1 MPCRASMGGATE
13 QPCRANDCPR
23 PERAANRARTH
34 SQRCD
39 RVGWSRQCCWR
50 DRATLPRHGVSK
62 SRKDCIFDLVVWQ
75 IPLVAPFPLARQRRI
90 VAPSL
95 LARQTLSAAP
105 CFPTTQKGL
114 HFACGGARAQFC
126 RATRNGA
133 ISTEFGHLTTLVL
146 CLAAP
151 SRCCLLLLLLAA
163 ACFSCCCMLASAAA
177 QCYSCCME
185 FIMKGSVGRRYKLQ
199 CIITS
204 ILSITT

>member
-13 QPCRANDCPR
+13 QPCCANDCPR
-23 PERAANRARTH
+23 PERAANRARIH
-34 SQRCD
+34 S
-39 RVGWSRQCCWR
+39 
-50 DRATLPRHGVSK
+50 
-62 SRKDCIFDLVVWQ
+62 
-75 IPLVAPFPLARQRRI
+75 
-90 VAPSL
+90 
-95 LARQTLSAAP
+95 
-105 CFPTTQKGL
+105 QKGL

-126 RATRNGA
+126 RATRNGTT
-133 ISTEFGHLTTLVL
+133 STEFGHLTTLVL

>member
-13 QPCRANDCPR
+13 QPCCANDCPR

-34 SQRCD
+34 SQRRD

-75 IPLVAPFPLARQRRI
+75 IPLVAPFPLVLQRRI
-90 VAPSL
+90 VVPSL

-105 CFPTTQKGL
+105 CFPTAQKGL

-126 RATRNGA
+126 RATQNGA
-133 ISTEFGHLTTLVL
+133 TSTEFGQLTTLLL

-151 SRCCLLLLLLAA
+151 SRCCRCYLLLFAA
-163 ACFSCCCMLASAAA
+163 V
-177 QCYSCCME
+177 CYL
-185 FIMKGSVGRRYKLQ
+185 KLSKVTQ
-199 CIITS
+199 N
-204 ILSITT
+204 LNHY

>member
-13 QPCRANDCPR
+13 QPCRANDCQR

-34 SQRCD
+34 SQRRD
-39 RVGWSRQCCWR
+39 RVGLSRQCCWR

-62 SRKDCIFDLVVWQ
+62 SRNDCIFDMVAWQ

-105 CFPTTQKGL
+105 CFPTAQNGL
-114 HFACGGARAQFC
+114 HFACGGASAQFC
-126 RATRNGA
+126 CATRNGA
-133 ISTEFGHLTTLVL
+133 TSTEFDHLTTLVL

-151 SRCCLLLLLLAA
+151 SRCCLLLLLLNAILAA
-163 ACFSCCCMLASAAA
+163 WNSL
-177 QCYSCCME
+177 
-185 FIMKGSVGRRYKLQ
+185 
-199 CIITS
+199 
-204 ILSITT
+204 